1 MNKKLLILTTILLT
15 TGCAKTITCT
25 SNSSTEGLTIK
36 QKAKIEY
43 KDNNVKKITSNKE
56 YEFKDE
62 QAFNQF
68 KIVMDYTV
76 NNPSILPSDEAT
88 TEETE
93 NQTTEQKV
101 SNIISSYKTKGKT
114 YYLTQEYNVENMSED
129 EAKLYGY
136 TKSKKELLD
145 ILKDQGLKCK

>member
-1 MNKKLLILTTILLT
+1 MNKKLLIITTILLT

-25 SNSSTEGLTIK
+25 SNGSTEGLTIK

-43 KDNNVKKITSNKE
+43 KDNNVKKIISKKE
-56 YEFKDE
+56 YGFKDE

-76 NNPSILPSDEAT
+76 NNPSILPDVEAT

-93 NQTTEQKV
+93 NQTV
-101 SNIISSYKTKGKT
+101 SNIKSSYKTKGKT